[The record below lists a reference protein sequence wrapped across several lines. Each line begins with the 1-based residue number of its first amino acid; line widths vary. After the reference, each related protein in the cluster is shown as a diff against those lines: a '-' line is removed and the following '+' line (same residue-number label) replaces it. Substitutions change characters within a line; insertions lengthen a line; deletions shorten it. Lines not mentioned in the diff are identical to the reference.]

1 MRRLLASE
9 LLRFRSRRLVVVLLG
24 GALGGS
30 GVGAVIAAWQ
40 STPPTEQV
48 LAAARAQA
56 EEEFRLCMN
65 ADFGGEE
72 FEGSVEEFCRENAG
86 NPTYHMPSH
95 LALAE
100 LPQIL
105 EGISSLTSILGLVVG
120 ASVVAASWQTGTIST
135 IFTWE
140 PRRLRWFAAR
150 ILVITVGVF
159 VLTAMIVVFLSAGLA
174 FAAMLRGS
182 TVGVG
187 GEWWTDVLTT
197 SLRVSVAA
205 AVASVIG
212 GAVAAVGRHTSA
224 ALGAVFIYTAVL
236 EGLVRGFRPR
246 WTPWLLG
253 DNIAAFISWRATNF
267 QLASGSFVLSPGRA
281 VLVILGYTAVVLALG
296 FTFVRRRDVQ

>member
-30 GVGAVIAAWQ
+30 AVGAVIAAWQ

-65 ADFGGEE
+65 ADFGSEG
-72 FEGSVEEFCRENAG
+72 FEGSVEDFCRENAG
-86 NPTYHMPSH
+86 NPTNYMPSH

-100 LPQIL
+100 LPPIL
-105 EGISSLTSILGLVVG
+105 EGISPLTSILGLVVG

-140 PRRLRWFAAR
+140 PRRVRWFGAR
-150 ILVITVGVF
+150 MAVIGSGVFAITV
-159 VLTAMIVVFLSAGLA
+159 MIVAFLSAALA
-174 FAAMLRGS
+174 VAAALRGS
-182 TVGVG
+182 TELADG
-187 GEWWTDVLTT
+187 WWRDVTTT
-197 SLRVSVAA
+197 SLRIAVIA
-205 AVASVIG
+205 AVAALIG

-224 ALGAVFIYTAVL
+224 ALGVVFVYAAVL
-236 EGLVRGFRPR
+236 EGLLRAFRPL
-246 WTPWLLG
+246 WSPWLLG
-253 DNIAAFISWRATNF
+253 DNIVSFVAWQTTEFGVV
-267 QLASGSFVLSPGRA
+267 SGSYILSPGRA
-281 VLVILGYTAVVLALG
+281 AFVIAGYTMVALALG
-296 FTFVRRRDVQ
+296 ATFVRIRDVH

>member
-30 GVGAVIAAWQ
+30 AVGAVIAAWQ

-65 ADFGGEE
+65 ADFGSEG
-72 FEGSVEEFCRENAG
+72 FEGSVEDFCRENAG
-86 NPTYHMPSH
+86 NPTNYMPSH

-100 LPQIL
+100 LPPIL

-140 PRRLRWFAAR
+140 PRRLRWFGAR
-150 ILVITVGVF
+150 MAVIGSGVFAITV
-159 VLTAMIVVFLSAGLA
+159 MIVAFLSAALA
-174 FAAMLRGS
+174 VAAALRGS
-182 TVGVG
+182 TELADG
-187 GEWWTDVLTT
+187 WWRDVTTT
-197 SLRVSVAA
+197 SLRIAVIA
-205 AVASVIG
+205 AVAALIG

-224 ALGAVFIYTAVL
+224 ALGVVFVYAAVL
-236 EGLVRGFRPR
+236 EGLLRAFRPL
-246 WTPWLLG
+246 WSPWLLG
-253 DNIAAFISWRATNF
+253 DNIVSFVAWQTTEFGVV
-267 QLASGSFVLSPGRA
+267 SGSYILSPGRA
-281 VLVILGYTAVVLALG
+281 AFVIAGYTMVALALG
-296 FTFVRRRDVQ
+296 ATFVRIRDVH